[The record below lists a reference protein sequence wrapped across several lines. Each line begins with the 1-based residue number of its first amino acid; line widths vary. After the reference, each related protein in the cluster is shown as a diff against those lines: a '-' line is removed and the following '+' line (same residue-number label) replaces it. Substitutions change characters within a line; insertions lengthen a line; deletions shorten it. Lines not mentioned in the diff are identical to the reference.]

1 MKDRKHEL
9 GAYGERLAVTFL
21 QHEGY
26 AIVETNWHC
35 EHGELD
41 IVAQRGETL
50 VFVEVRTRH
59 SSSTDLAF
67 MSVDA
72 RKQEKLVNLAQVY
85 LAMHDREDAVWRIDV
100 IGIAV
105 PRKGQPIIEH
115 VEDALDWQ

>member
-1 MKDRKHEL
+1 VKDSRHEL
-9 GAYGERLAVTFL
+9 GTFGEGLAAAFL
-21 QHEGY
+21 RQQGY

-41 IVAQRGETL
+41 IVARRDETL

-85 LAMHDREDAVWRIDV
+85 LAMHDLDDTAWRIDV

-105 PRKGQPIIEH
+105 PRQGQPVIEH